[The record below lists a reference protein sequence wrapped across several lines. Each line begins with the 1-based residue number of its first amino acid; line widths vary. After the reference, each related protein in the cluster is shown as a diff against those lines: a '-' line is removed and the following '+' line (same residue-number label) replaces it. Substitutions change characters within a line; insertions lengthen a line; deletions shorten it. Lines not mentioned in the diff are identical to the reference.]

1 MKAQELL
8 ERIVR
13 IKAVV
18 STRAVS
24 GSLKA
29 VFKRYWQQYHSQ
41 GLSVHDDFHEQAWDG
56 VLQPT
61 GYCRVH
67 GNGGYAWSLGLN
79 EAEGQWQCA
88 KKRSR
93 NSAQKSAAMFI
104 SEGRYFEIGGKF
116 AGIVVLESA
125 VRNSSSYYDI
135 FMFDL
140 NGDLI
145 YSVFKETDYATNFL
159 IDGDGPWKDSGLGE

>member
-79 EAEGQWQCA
+79 EAEGG
-88 KKRSR
+88 
-93 NSAQKSAAMFI
+93 SALACRTTWWSASLSLSLFI
-104 SEGRYFEIGGKF
+104 SRVFF
-116 AGIVVLESA
+116 LPTC
-125 VRNSSSYYDI
+125 DI
-135 FMFDL
+135 L
-140 NGDLI
+140 NLQQ
-145 YSVFKETDYATNFL
+145 S
-159 IDGDGPWKDSGLGE
+159 P

>member
-1 MKAQELL
+1 M
-8 ERIVR
+8 
-13 IKAVV
+13 

-67 GNGGYAWSLGLN
+67 GNADMLGRSDVN
-79 EAEGQWQCA
+79 EAEGG
-88 KKRSR
+88 
-93 NSAQKSAAMFI
+93 SALAVGRLGGVPLSLSLSFI
-104 SEGRYFEIGGKF
+104 SR
-116 AGIVVLESA
+116 
-125 VRNSSSYYDI
+125 
-135 FMFDL
+135 
-140 NGDLI
+140 
-145 YSVFKETDYATNFL
+145 VFFLQLAT
-159 IDGDGPWKDSGLGE
+159 S